1 MDKNF
6 WHEYFSIPNLMGYFR
21 IFLVFVYMVLFYR
34 SLSGAPYWPVI
45 ITIVISGL
53 TDFFDGKIARKFNMI
68 TEWGK
73 VLDPI
78 ADKMTIGAIILSL
91 CFKYRIIIAM
101 AVLYIIKEGFMAIAG
116 MVSIKR
122 GHKVEGAMWYGKVCT
137 FGTYIILILLLL
149 YPAMNIIIV
158 DILVGVNMVIM
169 LFTFIN
175 YILYYGRVIKGLS
188 KNMESLS

>member
-21 IFLVFVYMVLFYR
+21 IILVFVYMVLFYR

-45 ITIVISGL
+45 VTIVISGL

-73 VLDPI
+73 MLDPI
-78 ADKMTIGAIILSL
+78 ADKLTIGAIILSL
-91 CFKYRIIIAM
+91 CFKYKIVVAM
-101 AVLYIIKEGFMAIAG
+101 AVLYIVKEGFMAIAG

-137 FGTYIILILLLL
+137 FGTYIILILLLVF
-149 YPAMNIIIV
+149 PSMNIIIV
-158 DILVGVNMVIM
+158 NMLAGVNMAIM
-169 LFTFIN
+169 IFTFIN
-175 YILYYGRVIKGLS
+175 YILYYGKVLKGLS
-188 KNMESLS
+188 KNMESLT

>member
-101 AVLYIIKEGFMAIAG
+101 AVLYIVKEGFMAIAG

>member
-91 CFKYRIIIAM
+91 CFKYKIIIAM
-101 AVLYIIKEGFMAIAG
+101 AVLYIVKEGFMAIAG

>member
-53 TDFFDGKIARKFNMI
+53 TDFFDGKIARKFHMI

-91 CFKYRIIIAM
+91 CFKYKIIIAM
-101 AVLYIIKEGFMAIAG
+101 AVLYIVKEGFMAIAG

>member
-78 ADKMTIGAIILSL
+78 ADKITIGAIILSL

-101 AVLYIIKEGFMAIAG
+101 AVLYIVKEGFMAIAG

>member
-1 MDKNF
+1 MDKSF

-21 IFLVFVYMVLFYR
+21 IILVFVYMVLFYR

-45 ITIVISGL
+45 ATIVISGL

-73 VLDPI
+73 MLDPI
-78 ADKMTIGAIILSL
+78 ADKLTIGAIILSL
-91 CFKYRIIIAM
+91 CFKYKIVVAM
-101 AVLYIIKEGFMAIAG
+101 AVLYIVKEGFMAIAG

-137 FGTYIILILLLL
+137 FGTYIILILLLVF
-149 YPAMNIIIV
+149 PSMNIIIV
-158 DILVGVNMVIM
+158 NMLAGVNMAIM
-169 LFTFIN
+169 IFTFIN
-175 YILYYGRVIKGLS
+175 YILYYGKVLKGLS
-188 KNMESLS
+188 KNMESLT